1 MTRRPKSISDV
12 PNSVP
17 LFPLSGAL
25 LFPRLQSPLQI
36 FEPRYIELVDDALA
50 GQRLIGLIQ
59 PEASDAESPEGRDAP
74 LRRVGTLG
82 RLVHFEETGDAR
94 YLIGLEG
101 ICRFDLGDEI
111 SCATPYRQA
120 EISVD
125 RFASDFDETNQTR
138 AVDRSRFIRVMR
150 AYVDFLDMEIDWDEV
165 EQTDTA
171 DLVNLGCMLSPYG
184 PSEKQLL
191 LETITLGDRAETLLA
206 LVEMEMAQAKSGTI
220 LQ

>member
-1 MTRRPKSISDV
+1 MTRKPKSIENV
-12 PNSVP
+12 PHSVP

-36 FEPRYIELVDDALA
+36 FEPRYLQLVDDVLA
-50 GQRLIGLIQ
+50 GDRLIGMIQ
-59 PEASDAESPEGRDAP
+59 PEATDKESPEGRDAP

-82 RLVHFEETGDAR
+82 YLVHFEEIGDDR

-101 ICRFDLGDEI
+101 VSRFDLGDEI
-111 SCATPYRQA
+111 ACDTPYRQA
-120 EISVD
+120 GISVS
-125 RFASDFDETNQTR
+125 RFHSDFDKVSPTR
-138 AVDRSRFIRVMR
+138 GVDRQRFIEVMR
-150 AYVDFLDMEIDWDEV
+150 SYIDFLDMEIDWDEV

-191 LETITLGDRAETLLA
+191 LETVSLSERAETLLA
-206 LVEMEMAQAKSGTI
+206 LVEMEMAQAQSGTI